1 MRGLV
6 SDTIKDAL
14 ECRVA
19 YEERNQVEYA
29 FNMLKAELNCNR
41 TNVHSTK
48 AWDGRLFLQ
57 VLATA
62 IGGMVRA
69 RIKLYNESAKQD
81 KNKYRV
87 HYNSDHKLLA
97 KLQNIYMTQF
107 NAGFMF
113 DEVVGKKKELFKILN
128 VPVPTVEQVI
138 ADEPEDIDPDEQC
151 DLNEIAA
158 LTCGDDLKDL

>member
-1 MRGLV
+1 M
-6 SDTIKDAL
+6 
-14 ECRVA
+14 
-19 YEERNQVEYA
+19 
-29 FNMLKAELNCNR
+29 
-41 TNVHSTK
+41 
-48 AWDGRLFLQ
+48 
-57 VLATA
+57 
-62 IGGMVRA
+62 
-69 RIKLYNESAKQD
+69 
-81 KNKYRV
+81 
-87 HYNSDHKLLA
+87 A